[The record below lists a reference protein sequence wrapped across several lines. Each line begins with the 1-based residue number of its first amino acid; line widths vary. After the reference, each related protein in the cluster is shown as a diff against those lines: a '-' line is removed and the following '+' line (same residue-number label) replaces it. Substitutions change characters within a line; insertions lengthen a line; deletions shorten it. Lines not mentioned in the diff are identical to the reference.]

1 MNNRAVYL
9 HIGHHRTG
17 TTFLQKRVFSK
28 IDHLTYYHK
37 DETTEA
43 AKLLGAFRMSTLI
56 WKTQG
61 DALLRPFSK
70 SKKPSVISS
79 EELSCHRLFLSPE
92 IEQRRDPCQL
102 AAHVRGLRA
111 AAARYD
117 LKVRIIVGIRR
128 QDGYLCSRYANLSDR
143 IESASQADFERQVR
157 DILNMSSRYFID
169 GVWLDFENTAQML
182 AEAVGANNLLILA
195 LEQLSDQPTAYLNVL
210 SGFLDLP
217 IPKCIDPAV
226 VNARSEA
233 ENIWRL
239 KRERYK
245 FTGRLV
251 NPLMAALGKQPG
263 TISLPEDLKSQ
274 VMHTYGQSNRKLAKH
289 VSADLGRYGYF

>member
-28 IDHLTYYHK
+28 IDQITYYHK
-37 DETTEA
+37 DQTTQA
-43 AKLLGAFRMSTLI
+43 AKLLAAFQMSTLI

-70 SKKPSVISS
+70 SANPSVISS
-79 EELSCHRLFLSPE
+79 EDLSCHRLFLSPK
-92 IEQRRDPCQL
+92 IAQRRDPCQL
-102 AAHVRGLRA
+102 AAHVRGLQA

-117 LKVRIIVGIRR
+117 LEIRLIIGIRR

-143 IESASQADFERQVR
+143 IEGASQADFEQQVR

-169 GVWLDFENTAQML
+169 GVWLDFEATAQML
-182 AEAVGANNLLILA
+182 AEAVGGNNLLILS
-195 LEQLSDQPTAYLNVL
+195 LEQLSDHPAAYLGAL
-210 SGFLDLP
+210 GGFLGIP
-217 IPKCIDPAV
+217 IPKDIDPAA

-239 KRERYK
+239 KHERYK

-251 NPLMAALGKQPG
+251 NPLMAVLGKKRG
-263 TISLPEDLKSQ
+263 IIRLPEDLRAQ
-274 VMHTYGQSNRKLAKH
+274 IIQTYSQSNRRLTKY

>member
-28 IDHLTYYHK
+28 IHHLTYYHK
-37 DETTEA
+37 DETNEA
-43 AKLLGAFRMSTLI
+43 AKLLGAFRASTLI

-70 SKKPSVISS
+70 PKKPAVISS
-79 EELSCHRLFLSPE
+79 EELSCHRLFLPQGT
-92 IEQRRDPCQL
+92 EQRRDPCQL
-102 AAHVRGLRA
+102 AAHVRGLQA

-117 LKVRIIVGIRR
+117 LEVRLIIGIRR

-157 DILNMSSRYFID
+157 DVLNMSARYFID
-169 GVWLDFENTAQML
+169 GVWLDFEKTAQML
-182 AEAVGANNLLILA
+182 AEAVGGNNLLILS
-195 LEQLSDQPTAYLNVL
+195 LEQLSDQPAAYLSAL
-210 SGFLDLP
+210 SGFLGIP
-217 IPKCIDPAV
+217 IPEDVDLTV
-226 VNARSEA
+226 VNARSET
-233 ENIWRL
+233 EDIWRL

-245 FTGRLV
+245 FTGRLM
-251 NPLMAALGKQPG
+251 NPFMAALGKKPG
-263 TISLPEDLKSQ
+263 TISLPEDLRAQ
-274 VMHTYGQSNRKLAKH
+274 VIQTYSQSNRRLAKH